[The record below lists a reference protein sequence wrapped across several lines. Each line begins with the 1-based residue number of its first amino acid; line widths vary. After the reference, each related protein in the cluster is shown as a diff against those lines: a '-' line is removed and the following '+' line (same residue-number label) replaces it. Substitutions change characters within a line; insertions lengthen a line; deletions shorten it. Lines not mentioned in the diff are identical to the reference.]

1 MFHTEFFN
9 KQPSVFM
16 DVDVKDIKGRKDPQP
31 KRIKL
36 NGEPENQNSSQEVSS
51 KVFNFFFLNKVKFLC
66 IVN

>member
-16 DVDVKDIKGRKDPQP
+16 DVDVKDIKERKDPQP

-36 NGEPENQNSSQEVSS
+36 NGGLENQISSQEVS
-51 KVFNFFFLNKVKFLC
+51 
-66 IVN
+66 